1 MDKGSKRDFQVSV
14 CSYDHL
20 TYILLLFKHSGSQNV
35 PKTRV
40 YVTKVR
46 LMYLF
51 TCTEIRYFAFKI
63 VGVVPH

>member
-14 CSYDHL
+14 WSYDHL
-20 TYILLLFKHSGSQNV
+20 TYILLLFNHSGSQNV

-40 YVTKVR
+40 YLAKVR

-51 TCTEIRYFAFKI
+51 TCKINYFAFKI
-63 VGVVPH
+63 AGVVPH